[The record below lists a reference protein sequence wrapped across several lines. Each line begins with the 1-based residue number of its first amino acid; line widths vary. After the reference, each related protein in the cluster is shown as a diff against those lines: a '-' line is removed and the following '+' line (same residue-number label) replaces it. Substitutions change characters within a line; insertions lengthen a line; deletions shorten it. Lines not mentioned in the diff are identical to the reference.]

1 MCFYPYAY
9 IHTCIWKRVYWNN
22 NHHGTSFEKSPN
34 EIHYRIELKLYCT
47 YRSSI
52 LPGTNVPTHV
62 FMCCYMQYH
71 QYQHSDN
78 RRHDSKTKCLKADIP
93 ALIEIRNRLDSQIVG
108 HLYCPPCVYLRLPF
122 LLLFLAAVPLRDGL
136 KKAND
141 NDDCVRQSQSHQTKA
156 KG

>member
-1 MCFYPYAY
+1 MFLPIC
-9 IHTCIWKRVYWNN
+9 IHTYMYMEACILEQQSSWYFLRK
-22 NHHGTSFEKSPN
+22 KSHN

-62 FMCCYMQYH
+62 FMCCYMHYH

-141 NDDCVRQSQSHQTKA
+141 KVKATKPKPKA
-156 KG
+156 K